1 MTEFTPYSALLG
13 GALIGLSAVLLMWLN
28 GRIAGVSGI
37 LGGLMRFDKG
47 EFGWRA
53 SFVLGLILTPIIYMR
68 VTKEIIPLTPPE
80 PVGIVILAG
89 LLVGIGSQMGNGCV
103 SGHGICGIARLSPR
117 SIVATLTFILA
128 GFVTVYVMRHVF
140 GGGA

>member
-1 MTEFTPYSALLG
+1 VTEFTPYSALAG
-13 GALIGLSAVLLMWLN
+13 GALIGLSAVLLMWMN

-53 SFVLGLILTPIIYMR
+53 AFVLGLILTPVIYMR

-80 PVGIVILAG
+80 PIGIVILAG

-103 SGHGICGIARLSPR
+103 SGHGICGTARLSPR
-117 SIVATLTFILA
+117 SIVATITFMLTGFI
-128 GFVTVYVMRHVF
+128 TVYVMRHVI
-140 GGGA
+140 GGGT

>member
-1 MTEFTPYSALLG
+1 MTEFTPYSALIG
-13 GALIGLSAVLLMWLN
+13 GVLIGLAAVFLMLMN

-53 SFVLGLILTPIIYMR
+53 AFILGLVLTPMIYTR
-68 VTKEIIPLTPPE
+68 VTDQVIALTPPE
-80 PVGIVILAG
+80 PVGAVILAG

-103 SGHGICGIARLSPR
+103 SGHGICGTARLSPR
-117 SIVATLTFILA
+117 SIVATATFMFTGL
-128 GFVTVYVMRHVF
+128 VTVYVVRHVI
-140 GGGA
+140 GVGS

>member
-1 MTEFTPYSALLG
+1 MTEFTPYSALIG
-13 GALIGLSAVLLMWLN
+13 GALIGLAAVLLMWLN

-53 SFVLGLILTPIIYMR
+53 AFVLGLIITPIIYMR
-68 VTKEIIPLTPPE
+68 VTNQLIALTPPE
-80 PVGIVILAG
+80 PIGAVILAG
-89 LLVGIGSQMGNGCV
+89 LLVGVGSQMGNGCV
-103 SGHGICGIARLSPR
+103 SGHGICGTARLSVR
-117 SIVATLTFILA
+117 SIVATITFMFA
-128 GFVTVYVMRHVF
+128 GFVTVYVVRHVI

>member
-1 MTEFTPYSALLG
+1 MTEFTPYSALAG

-37 LGGLMRFDKG
+37 VGGLMRFDKG